1 MAMNAELPSIVRHQ
15 LRALGDGSFEVGVQ
29 ARDTGHMRLGTR
41 SSAAIVGSLDA
52 LQMKNARHH
61 FIRVR
66 PRWPH
71 PFVLID
77 DVEIGHVQALDEA
90 GLSASVVVES
100 SPGNFQ
106 VWLDLG
112 RCVSKDA
119 TTLIARRLASLS
131 DGDRGAANW
140 RQAGA
145 LAGFVNCKKK
155 HRGANGRYP
164 VIQLH
169 FAKRRVFERAEEL
182 IAYAERIEASQ
193 RRRWDKIRALYASAR
208 GGTVKPIAAF
218 HAHPRY
224 EGDLHRA
231 DLGWAIHALSN
242 GVRSNEAERT
252 ILTARDL
259 RHKGSRR
266 EQERYAARTVRAA
279 YRKGLGQVYERE
291 FAPILEPEGFV
302 R

>member
-1 MAMNAELPSIVRHQ
+1 VAVIGDLASIVAHQ
-15 LRALGDGSFEVGVQ
+15 LRALGNGTFELGIQ
-29 ARDTGHMRLGTR
+29 ERDTGHMRLRTR
-41 SSAAIVGSLDA
+41 SSAAILDSLDVLRA
-52 LQMKNARHH
+52 KNANHH

-66 PRWPH
+66 PKWPH

-100 SPGNFQ
+100 SPGSFQ

-112 RCVSKDA
+112 RCVTKDA
-119 TTLIARRLASLS
+119 TTLIARKLASLA

-145 LAGFVNCKKK
+145 LAGFMNCKKK
-155 HRGANGRYP
+155 HRRGDGSYP
-164 VIQLH
+164 LIQLH
-169 FAKRRVFERAEEL
+169 LARRQVFERAEVL
-182 IAYAERIEASQ
+182 IAYAEQAEASQ
-193 RRRWDKIRALYASAR
+193 RKRWKKVRALYASAR

-242 GVRSNEAERT
+242 ALGDDEVRRT

-291 FAPILEPEGFV
+291 FAPIPEPEGFV